1 MSETFCSVL
10 GVFKLKWAKQNV
22 DKWANKIETIG
33 SKSSSQRKVPNK
45 QTKKAFKI
53 KCQSKC
59 HQTIYSNRA
68 DLTLVALQTFM
79 FDCPSCTKK
88 LSTDGEKLRLTIS
101 NCSQLLRTDCRPN
114 CRVNVLYTTRVK
126 CTAENGPTHVV
137 VRAAV
142 TVDSW

>member
-1 MSETFCSVL
+1 MKHFV
-10 GVFKLKWAKQNV
+10 VFGQIFNSNEQNKMLINGQIKQRP
-22 DKWANKIETIG
+22 G
-33 SKSSSQRKVPNK
+33 SKSSSQRKVHNHK
-45 QTKKAFKI
+45 QKNAFKI

-79 FDCPSCTKK
+79 FDCPSRTKK

-142 TVDSW
+142 TVDS